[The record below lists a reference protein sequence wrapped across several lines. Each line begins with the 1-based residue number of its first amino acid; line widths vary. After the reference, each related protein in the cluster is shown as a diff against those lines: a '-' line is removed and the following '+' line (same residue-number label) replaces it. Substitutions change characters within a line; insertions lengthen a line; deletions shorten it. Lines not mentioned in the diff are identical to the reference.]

1 MKRSLLFVFAFLALV
16 FAGCAPK
23 WTVIQ
28 QASPNPFVGKA
39 GDFQVLPI
47 DYSELKVGEKSEE
60 QYLAEKDEGQRASFA
75 GDKQAVDERFQ
86 AELRSTAQ
94 EEGITVGAAAG
105 QNKGFLIKP
114 KVEFFEP
121 GFYAVVAS
129 APSEIRMRIT
139 IEGPDG
145 KVLDII
151 EIVHQTDSKSSGV
164 SIGGIS
170 TNPSSGG
177 RLREDAEWI
186 GEALAEYITTRVK
199 PEEE

>member
-1 MKRSLLFVFAFLALV
+1 MKRSLILFFFALAAL
-16 FAGCAPK
+16 FTGCAPK

-28 QASPNPFVGKA
+28 QASPNPFVGKT

-60 QYLAEKDEGQRASFA
+60 QYLAEKDEKQQASFK

-86 AELRSTAQ
+86 AELKDTAQ
-94 EEGITVGAAAG
+94 GEGISVGAAAG

-121 GFYAVVAS
+121 GYYAVVAS
-129 APSEIRMRIT
+129 APSEIRMRIS

-151 EIVHQTDSKSSGV
+151 EVRHQTDSKSSGF

-186 GEALAEYITTRVK
+186 GEAVAEYIISRVK
-199 PEEE
+199 PE

>member
-1 MKRSLLFVFAFLALV
+1 MTRSLFFLFAFLALV
-16 FAGCAPK
+16 FTGCAPK

-28 QASPNPFVGKA
+28 QASPNPFIGKT
-39 GDFQVLPI
+39 GEYQVLPI

-60 QYLAEKDEGQRASFA
+60 QYLSEKDEKQRASFA

-86 AELRSTAQ
+86 ATLKSTAQ
-94 EEGITVGAAAG
+94 GEGINVASAAG

-121 GFYAVVAS
+121 GYYAVVAS
-129 APSEIRMRIT
+129 APSEIRMRVT

-151 EIVHQTDSKSSGV
+151 ELVHQTDSKSSGV

-186 GEALAEYITTRVK
+186 GEAVAEYIISRVK

>member
-1 MKRSLLFVFAFLALV
+1 MTRRLVLLVFALCTLV

-39 GDFQVLPI
+39 GEFSVLPI
-47 DYSELKVGEKSEE
+47 DYSELKVGEKSED
-60 QYLAEKDEGQRASFA
+60 QYLAEKDEKQKASFA

-86 AELRSTAQ
+86 AELKEAASG
-94 EEGITVGAAAG
+94 EGITVGAAAG

-121 GFYAVVAS
+121 GYYAVVAS
-129 APSEIRMRIT
+129 APSEIRMRVT

-145 KVLDII
+145 KVLDVI
-151 EIVHQTDSKSSGV
+151 ELRHQTDSKSSGV

-186 GEALAEYITTRVK
+186 GEAVAEYLISRVK
-199 PEEE
+199 PEE

>member
-1 MKRSLLFVFAFLALV
+1 MKQSLFLLFFALAALV
-16 FAGCAPK
+16 TGCAPK

-28 QASPNPFVGKA
+28 QASPNPFVGKT

-47 DYSELKVGEKSEE
+47 DYSELKGGERSEE
-60 QYLAEKDEGQRASFA
+60 QYLSEKDEKQQASFQ

-86 AELRSTAQ
+86 AELKDTAQ
-94 EEGITVGAAAG
+94 GEGISVGSAAG

-129 APSEIRMRIT
+129 APSEIRMRIS

-145 KVLDII
+145 KILDII
-151 EIVHQTDSKSSGV
+151 EVRHQTDLESSGF

-186 GEALAEYITTRVK
+186 GEAVAEYIISRVK
-199 PEEE
+199 PE

>member
-1 MKRSLLFVFAFLALV
+1 MRLQLLLLLGALSLFFL
-16 FAGCAPK
+16 GCAPK

-28 QASPNPFVGKA
+28 QATPNPFVGKG
-39 GDFQVLPI
+39 GDFSVLPI

-60 QYLAEKDEGQRASFA
+60 QYLAAKDEKQQASFQ

-86 AELRSTAQ
+86 ANLRENAQ
-94 EEGITVGAAAG
+94 SEGVTVKAAAG

-121 GFYAVVAS
+121 GYYAVVAS
-129 APSEIRMRIT
+129 APSEIRMRVT

-151 EIVHQTDSKSSGV
+151 EVRHQTDSKSSGM

-177 RLREDAEWI
+177 RLRDDAEWI
-186 GEALAEYITTRVK
+186 GEAVAEYLASRVN
-199 PEEE
+199 PEE